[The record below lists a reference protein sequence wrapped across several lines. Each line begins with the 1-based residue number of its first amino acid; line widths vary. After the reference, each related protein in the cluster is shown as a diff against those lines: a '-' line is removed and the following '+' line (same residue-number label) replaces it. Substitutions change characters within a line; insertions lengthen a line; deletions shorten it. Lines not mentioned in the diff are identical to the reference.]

1 MRARESCKT
10 LHDNYRDCLVCV
22 CTFPLSTLKVTTSC
36 PFLQGRERED
46 EQGIECTKA
55 SGTLSTSIELP
66 LMKTREVTFPC
77 SLRRYI
83 TLTLTLTHVLCNQT
97 QLIRHT
103 QICRLCVKLQRE
115 RRRRRRNCPPKL
127 RRQRTTAVNQSVGEQ
142 DREDSSGGSA
152 LLFSWTIR
160 KEGKGR

>member
-22 CTFPLSTLKVTTSC
+22 CTFPLSTFKVTTSC

-46 EQGIECTKA
+46 EQGIDCTKT

-103 QICRLCVKLQRE
+103 QVCRLCVNQQRE
-115 RRRRRRNCPPKL
+115 RRRRRNCPPKL
-127 RRQRTTAVNQSVGEQ
+127 RRQRTTAVNQWVNKNRG
-142 DREDSSGGSA
+142 DSSGGSA
-152 LLFSWTIR
+152 LLFSCTIR